1 MTRPLFELGDAV
13 RVIRHV
19 RNDGTWPGVPR
30 GELLVRRGRTGFVRD
45 VGTFLQDQIIYSV
58 HFLDEGRVV
67 GCREEELIPEAAP
80 WVESRFEFRER
91 VAAAK
96 DLAVNG
102 QVIVPR
108 ECSGQVI
115 RVLREGDDGVV
126 YHVLFGAR
134 LWRVPESAL
143 KAAPA

>member
-1 MTRPLFELGDAV
+1 MIRPLFELGDAV

-19 RNDGTWPGVPR
+19 RNDGTWPGAER
-30 GELLVRRGRTGFVRD
+30 GTLLVRRGRVGFVRD
-45 VGTFLQDQIIYSV
+45 VGRFLQDQIIYSV
-58 HFLDEGRVV
+58 HFLEEGRVV
-67 GCREEELIPEAAP
+67 GCREEELIPEEAP

-102 QVIVPR
+102 RILIPR
-108 ECSGQVI
+108 DCMGQVI
-115 RVLREGDDGVV
+115 RVVRGDEAEVF
-126 YHVLFGAR
+126 YHVLFGTR

-143 KAAPA
+143 KAAAA